1 MKVKINVTAQR
12 YENYGFHEGRER
24 WKPKGGTLFVI
35 EDVDRDDITFWAWEE
50 QIVVAIKEQLE
61 ANSND
66 LEKFEYIDHEVI
78 FSEAKIAGVDF
89 SDSLSKL
96 MNL

>member
-1 MKVKINVTAQR
+1 MNVKINVTAQR
-12 YENYGFHEGRER
+12 YENYGFHEGREY
-24 WKPKGGTLFVI
+24 WKPKGGTLFTI
-35 EDVDRDDITFWAWEE
+35 DGVDADLVSYADNKK
-50 QIVVAIKEQLE
+50 VVQAIQRQLNE
-61 ANSND
+61 RSND

>member
-1 MKVKINVTAQR
+1 MTVKVNVNAQR
-12 YENYGFHEGRER
+12 YENYGFHEGNEY
-24 WKPKGGTLFVI
+24 WKPKGGVLFVI
-35 EDVDRDDITFWAWEE
+35 EDVDMDEVAYSWEE
-50 QIVVAIKEQLE
+50 QIVAAIKEQLD

-89 SDSLSKL
+89 SDSLTKL

>member
-1 MKVKINVTAQR
+1 MKVTVRVNAQR
-12 YENYGFHEGRER
+12 YENYGFHEGREH

-35 EDVDRDDITFWAWEE
+35 EDVDMDEVTYSWEE
-50 QIVVAIKEQLE
+50 QIVAAIKEQLD

>member
-1 MKVKINVTAQR
+1 MNTKINVNTQR
-12 YENYGFHEGRER
+12 YENYGFHEGREH

-35 EDVDRDDITFWAWEE
+35 EDVDIDDVTFSWEE
-50 QIVVAIKEQLE
+50 QIVAAIKEQLD
-61 ANSND
+61 AKSND
-66 LEKFEYIDHEVI
+66 LERFEYIDHQVI

>member
-1 MKVKINVTAQR
+1 MNVKINVNAQR
-12 YENYGFHEGRER
+12 YENYGFHEGREA

-35 EDVDRDDITFWAWEE
+35 EDVDMDQVTYSWEE
-50 QIVVAIKEQLE
+50 QIVAAIKEQLK

-89 SDSLSKL
+89 SDSLTQL

>member
-1 MKVKINVTAQR
+1 MKVKINVNAQR
-12 YENYGFHEGRER
+12 YENYGFHEGNEY
-24 WKPKGGTLFVI
+24 WKPKGGTLFTV
-35 EDVDRDDITFWAWEE
+35 EDVDADAVAYADHK
-50 QIVVAIKEQLE
+50 QVVEAIQEQLSE
-61 ANSND
+61 RSND

>member
-1 MKVKINVTAQR
+1 MKVKINVNAQR
-12 YENYGFHEGRER
+12 YENYGFHEGREY

-35 EDVDRDDITFWAWEE
+35 EDVDMDQVTFSWEE
-50 QIVVAIKEQLE
+50 QIVAAIKEQLE

-66 LEKFEYIDHEVI
+66 LERFEYIDHEVI

>member
-1 MKVKINVTAQR
+1 MNVKISVNAQR
-12 YENYGFHEGRER
+12 YENYGFHEGREY
-24 WKPKGGTLFVI
+24 WKPKGGMLFTI
-35 EDVDRDDITFWAWEE
+35 EDIDADIVMYADNKK
-50 QIVVAIKEQLE
+50 VVEAIQRQLE
-61 ANSND
+61 LRSSD

-89 SDSLSKL
+89 SDSLTQL

>member
-1 MKVKINVTAQR
+1 MNVKISVNTQR
-12 YENYGFHEGRER
+12 YENYGFHEGREY
-24 WKPKGGTLFVI
+24 WKPKGGMLFTI
-35 EDVDRDDITFWAWEE
+35 EDIDSDIVMYADNKK
-50 QIVVAIKEQLE
+50 VVEAIQRQLE
-61 ANSND
+61 LRSSD

>member
-1 MKVKINVTAQR
+1 MNVKINVTAQR
-12 YENYGFHEGRER
+12 YENYGFHEGREY
-24 WKPKGGTLFVI
+24 WKPKGGTLFTI
-35 EDVDRDDITFWAWEE
+35 DGVDADLVSYADNKK
-50 QIVVAIKEQLE
+50 VVQAIQRQLNE
-61 ANSND
+61 RSND
-66 LEKFEYIDHEVI
+66 LERFEYIDHEVI

>member
-1 MKVKINVTAQR
+1 MNVKISVNAQR
-12 YENYGFHEGRER
+12 YENYGFHEGREY
-24 WKPKGGTLFVI
+24 WKPKGATRFSI
-35 EDVDRDDITFWAWEE
+35 EDIDADIVMYADHKK
-50 QIVVAIKEQLE
+50 VVEAIQRQLE
-61 ANSND
+61 LRSND

-89 SDSLSKL
+89 SDSLTQL